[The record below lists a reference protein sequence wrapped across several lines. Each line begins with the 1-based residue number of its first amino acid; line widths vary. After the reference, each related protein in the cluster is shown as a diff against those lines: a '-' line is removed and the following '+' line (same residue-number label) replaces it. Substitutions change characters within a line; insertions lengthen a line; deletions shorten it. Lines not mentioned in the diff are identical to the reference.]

1 MGISKKLESKKY
13 LAFFDENY
21 LYFLKDIEVDKKDK
35 NVRKI
40 GNKINLN
47 MFYNASIDVIV
58 LILISH

>member
-1 MGISKKLESKKY
+1 MGISRKLEEKKY

-21 LYFLKDIEVDKKDK
+21 LYFLKDVEVDKKDK

-47 MFYNASIDVIV
+47 MFYNANIGVR
-58 LILISH
+58 

>member
-1 MGISKKLESKKY
+1 MMGISRKLEEKKY

-35 NVRKI
+35 NLRKI

-47 MFYNASIDVIV
+47 LFYNANIGVK
-58 LILISH
+58 